1 MLPSFFTAAAEA
13 VAELVSQEDLDAGIL
28 MPRVEELKD
37 VSNSVALAVGL
48 TAIRE
53 GVSGPCAF
61 SKFKHKNDPERL
73 KTLIEKMRWEPQYLP
88 LVPV

>member
-1 MLPSFFTAAAEA
+1 VLPSFFTAGAKA
-13 VAELVSQEDLDAGIL
+13 VAELVSREDLDAGIL
-28 MPRVEELKD
+28 MPRVEKLKD
-37 VSNSVALAVGL
+37 VSTSVALAVGL
-48 TAIRE
+48 AAIRD

-61 SKFKHKNDPERL
+61 SRFKHKNDPERL

>member
-1 MLPSFFTAAAEA
+1 MPPVEKLRE
-13 VAELVSQEDLDAGIL
+13 VSD
-28 MPRVEELKD
+28 
-37 VSNSVALAVGL
+37 SVALAVGL
-48 TAIRE
+48 TAIRD

-88 LVPV
+88 LAPL

>member
-1 MLPSFFTAAAEA
+1 MAEM
-13 VAELVSQEDLDAGIL
+13 VSQEDLDAGIL
-28 MPRVEELKD
+28 MPRVEKLKE
-37 VSNSVALAVGL
+37 VSSVVAFAVGL
-48 TAIRE
+48 AAIRD

-61 SKFKHKNDPERL
+61 SKFKHNNDPKRL